1 MTLSTGK
8 GRETGGAAEKQRRRE
23 RRESHGRREAEWF
36 YKVLGGR
43 VPDEGAVPPEVQS
56 AAVQIDAWLKAVP
69 AFHRGALSLRYRPK
83 EWPRAIVRE
92 FGDLS
97 SLAVRLECALHP
109 AMGKT
114 NAELEK
120 ASVERLEKA
129 IDARNAQIEKANA
142 AEKAGSRPMPER
154 PRREDFAL
162 AGGIDLAQ
170 LDFRADR
177 HVALAIRA
185 LGKVRGDA
193 PCVLPR
199 AKPRPDKNATPVT
212 ELPPTSSVRRAVSDI
227 QAPNSSV
234 HLVASDVDPSPASG
248 TETEDEDAPKSREGR
263 TWQ

>member
-1 MTLSTGK
+1 
-8 GRETGGAAEKQRRRE
+8 
-23 RRESHGRREAEWF
+23 
-36 YKVLGGR
+36 
-43 VPDEGAVPPEVQS
+43 VPDEGAVPPEERS

-142 AEKAGSRPMPER
+142 AEKAGSEPMPGR
-154 PRREDFAL
+154 PRRDPAL
-162 AGGIDLAQ
+162 AVGVDLAQ

-199 AKPRPDKNATPVT
+199 SKPRPDKNAPLVT
-212 ELPPTSSVRRAVSDI
+212 ELPPSSSVRLA
-227 QAPNSSV
+227 APDVDAPSSSV
-234 HLVASDVDPSPASG
+234 QCVSSDTGPSPASG
-248 TETEDEDAPKSREGR
+248 SETEDEDAPSSQKVR

>member
-1 MTLSTGK
+1 MTLSVRQ
-8 GRETGGAAEKQRRRE
+8 GRETGGAAEKRRRRE

-43 VPDEGAVPPEVQS
+43 VPDEGAAPPEVQS

-83 EWPRAIVRE
+83 EWPRAIGRE

-109 AMGKT
+109 ATGKT

-120 ASVERLEKA
+120 ASVERIEKA
-129 IDARNAQIEKANA
+129 IEARNAQIEKATA
-142 AEKAGSRPMPER
+142 AEKASCSEAMPLR
-154 PRREDFAL
+154 PRRDDL
-162 AGGIDLAQ
+162 SLSGVVDLAQ

-199 AKPRPDKNATPVT
+199 AKPRADKNPTPIA
-212 ELPPTSSVRRAVSDI
+212 ELPPGSSVRLAESDVG
-227 QAPNSSV
+227 APSSSV
-234 HLVASDVDPSPASG
+234 QWVNTEPSPASG
-248 TETEDEDAPKSREGR
+248 SEAGADQAASSREVR